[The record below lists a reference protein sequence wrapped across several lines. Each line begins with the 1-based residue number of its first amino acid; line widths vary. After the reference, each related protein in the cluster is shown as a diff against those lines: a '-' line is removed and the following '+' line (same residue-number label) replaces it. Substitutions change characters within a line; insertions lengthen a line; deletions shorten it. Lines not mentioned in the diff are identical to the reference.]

1 MLGLMCLSLTR
12 RTSKILHWYSL
23 NGLKVLE
30 TDLNQQNF
38 IPRKKGGE
46 GERRKKRRKIN
57 KDKETNAVHSLT

>member
-1 MLGLMCLSLTR
+1 
-12 RTSKILHWYSL
+12 L

-30 TDLNQQNF
+30 TDLKQQTF

-57 KDKETNAVHSLT
+57 KDKETNTVHTFTYE

>member
-1 MLGLMCLSLTR
+1 
-12 RTSKILHWYSL
+12 L

-30 TDLNQQNF
+30 TDLKQQTF

-57 KDKETNAVHSLT
+57 KDKETNAVHSFTYE